1 MRVMAIIKATERQE
15 SGAASD
21 DRVRTAMGQYNDVLV
36 RAGVLLDGVSLH
48 GSSRGARIRFAGSAR
63 TVTEG
68 PFTNGTE
75 LVAGYW
81 LWQVRSL
88 DEAIEWAK
96 RCPVPLPDGSE
107 IEIRQVLETED
118 VIAPAAGS

>member
-1 MRVMAIIKATERQE
+1 MRVMAIIRATERRE
-15 SGAASD
+15 SGAASAE
-21 DRVRTAMGQYNDVLV
+21 RVRTAMGQYNDVLV
-36 RAGVLLDGVSLH
+36 RAGVLLDGESLH
-48 GSSRGARIRFAGSAR
+48 GSSRGARVRFAGSAR
-63 TVTEG
+63 TVIEG
-68 PFTNGTE
+68 PFTNGKE

-96 RCPVPLPDGSE
+96 RCPDPLAAGSE

-118 VIAPAAGS
+118 VISGAAGS